1 MVYAKGFA
9 FENQQCKHAKNAK
22 CDDFLHDF
30 ELPNV
35 KRTAVADVAV
45 FIRWYE
51 QTILEKRHAPAKEN
65 NPKKPKVAKK
75 RDFGKFQVRIPRNR
89 HQNI

>member
-1 MVYAKGFA
+1 MINAKGFA

-22 CDDFLHDF
+22 RDDFLQDF

-45 FIRWYE
+45 FVSRDQ
-51 QTILEKRHAPAKEN
+51 QTILEKRHAPAKKHN
-65 NPKKPKVAKK
+65 AKKPKIAKK
-75 RDFGKFQVRIPRNR
+75 RDFGEF
-89 HQNI
+89 